1 MAGGTKIGNAWFDG
15 SWANLKKVDFIRV
28 YGETPQAVAT
38 GVTAEAAWLKIKGKK
53 ATSEETSKD

>member
-15 SWANLKKVDFIRV
+15 SWGKLKKTEFVRV

-38 GVTAEAAWLKIKGKK
+38 GVTAEEAWLVFNGKK
-53 ATSEETSKD
+53 TTKKETSKD